1 MRVLLDT
8 SLLLPTLGIE
18 VERADE
24 ILKNLRGCELYYSN
38 FSVLECL
45 WVVSSLKKRGKF
57 DREVFETGIRSIFEC
72 YAKAEINA
80 ETVLRAF
87 EMYEIGH
94 RDLIDCLL
102 YSTALS
108 NDMKF
113 ASLDGELKRFVRSN
127 NLENVF
133 FEVGDEG

>member
-127 NLENVF
+127 NLETCF
-133 FEVGDEG
+133 